1 MLMDAS
7 ALVDLFLTAKNTNR
21 IRSHL
26 ALRPTLPIVS
36 DFAAGEFASAVKRYV
51 LMGEMS
57 HADAGAVFG
66 GFDAWCSAN
75 AELVTTEPGD
85 IRLAA
90 AHVRR
95 LDVNLRMPDAM
106 YLAVAIRLRAPLCSF
121 DATQIAA
128 AKNFGIAVVTVD

>member
-1 MLMDAS
+1 MDAS
-7 ALVDLFLTAKNTNR
+7 ALVDLFVAATNTRR

-26 ALRPTLPIVS
+26 ARRLTLPIVT

-51 LMGEMS
+51 VMGEMS
-57 HADAGAVFG
+57 SAEAGAVFG

-90 AHVRR
+90 AQVRR

-106 YLAVAIRLRAPLCSF
+106 YLAVALRVRAPLCSF
-121 DATQIAA
+121 DAMQIAA
-128 AKNFGIAVVTVD
+128 ARKFGVDVVAVD